1 MNNKMFDELT
11 EKFDNL
17 VKNDKLDINAVEE
30 LMLDDIENYKK
41 RQKNQIE
48 YLLQNHKNEKELINK
63 NNESGKKE
71 DTI

>member
-1 MNNKMFDELT
+1 MFDELT

-48 YLLQNHKNEKELINK
+48 YLLQNHINEKELINK
-63 NNESGKKE
+63 KNESGKKE

>member
-11 EKFDNL
+11 VKFDNL

-48 YLLQNHKNEKELINK
+48 YLLQNHINEKELINK
-63 NNESGKKE
+63 KNGSGKKE

>member
-11 EKFDNL
+11 VKFDNL

-48 YLLQNHKNEKELINK
+48 YLLQNHINEKELINK
-63 NNESGKKE
+63 KNESGKKE

>member
-41 RQKNQIE
+41 RQKNQNE
-48 YLLQNHKNEKELINK
+48 YLLQNHINEKELINK
-63 NNESGKKE
+63 KNESGKKE

>member
-1 MNNKMFDELT
+1 MFDELT

-17 VKNDKLDINAVEE
+17 VKNDKLDINAVGE

-48 YLLQNHKNEKELINK
+48 YLLQNHINEKELINK
-63 NNESGKKE
+63 KNESGKKE

>member
-17 VKNDKLDINAVEE
+17 VKNDKLDVNAVEE

-48 YLLQNHKNEKELINK
+48 YLLQNHINEKELINK
-63 NNESGKKE
+63 KNESGKKE